1 MTTWARSDVYGSAVV
16 LGPTQQAVYR
26 FVLGATD
33 HGRRPVFTLARI
45 ASVTGK
51 PVSSVHEA
59 LGRLR
64 ALGLIGCAARM
75 GRTGG
80 HRLWRVAPR
89 VSGALDAARHRLTIA
104 RVLKR
109 WYAQVVRTTEGTGQG
124 VRPTLW
130 PDGTTDH
137 DARGANLS
145 GESSAVSE
153 HGPSFRERMR
163 EAGFSPWWR
172 LANDGTDEHESPSE
186 DHISGDGSSRPGG
199 HPVLGE
205 RTA

>member
-130 PDGTTDH
+130 PDGATGHPSD
-137 DARGANLS
+137 
-145 GESSAVSE
+145 
-153 HGPSFRERMR
+153 GPSFRERMR

-186 DHISGDGSSRPGG
+186 DHISGDGSSRPRGN
-199 HPVLGE
+199 PVLGE

>member
-130 PDGTTDH
+130 PDGTTGH
-137 DARGANLS
+137 PGGQASEGSPHAS
-145 GESSAVSE
+145 G
-153 HGPSFRERMR
+153 GPSFRERMR

-172 LANDGTDEHESPSE
+172 LANNGTDEHESPSE

-205 RTA
+205 RST